1 MADGFTNAPKS
12 SDDFDAVSTF
22 SRHRPL
28 SWTLTVAQS
37 RFTEFGF
44 HGSLVCLYHRWTSL
58 RWQHRHD
65 MGGLMDFAVWYLLAA
80 VTHLAGLRSIPI
92 VYPCVMMVDVWR
104 TTHDVE
110 DGYGEDRFTDVAGSP
125 TDLWTTA
132 VCVSLQCDADTALA
146 WFEFWS
152 QWVKKGHVGIWTPF
166 FFKKKKIE
174 SGLGCERDTRSNQN
188 MGFAWCI

>member
-1 MADGFTNAPKS
+1 MMADGFTNAPKS

-28 SWTLTVAQS
+28 SWTSAVAQS

-80 VTHLAGLRSIPI
+80 VTHLAGLRSTPV
-92 VYPCVMMVDVWR
+92 VYPCVMMVDVWW
-104 TTHDVE
+104 TTHGVWMMDTE
-110 DGYGEDRFTDVAGSP
+110 SIDFTDVGDSP

-132 VCVSLQCDADTALA
+132 
-146 WFEFWS
+146 
-152 QWVKKGHVGIWTPF
+152 
-166 FFKKKKIE
+166 
-174 SGLGCERDTRSNQN
+174 GCLSYGVTYLY
-188 MGFAWCI
+188 